1 MNRKFADGIVIL
13 MAVIGFLIYGLL
25 ILNPDI
31 EIASSMIVVVTKA
44 AVGGVLILATIL
56 IGLTMR
62 SNDASTR

>member
-1 MNRKFADGIVIL
+1 